1 MSILR
6 KTYLIPTL
14 LFFIVAQNL
23 SAQFYYGHQM
33 SFGKSRVQYNDFYW
47 YFFRYENFDTYFNQQ
62 GKALANYVSDYLTE
76 EISRIESFFDY
87 DLDNRI
93 IFIIYNKL
101 TDFRQ
106 SNIGLVTGKDDNNT
120 GGVTRIIKNK
130 VFIYFDGD
138 HKSFEQ
144 QISAAIAEVVINEML
159 YGNEFRE
166 NVTNSTLIHLPDW
179 YLKGLISYVSRKWDF
194 EMENMVKDGILN
206 ERFDKFNQLT
216 GNDAIQAGHSFWKFI
231 ADTYGESVIP
241 NILYLTKINKNTN
254 SGFLYVL
261 GFSVKDLS
269 YDWMGYYQNMFDES
283 ASDKEMPQTGKLL
296 KRTNKKRVYDNIK
309 ISPYGK
315 YIAYVTN
322 QSGQYK
328 IWLYDNQ
335 TGKQKMLIRKEHKLD
350 QIPDYSYPVIA
361 WHPSGQILTF
371 ITEEEG
377 GIRLNYYILETK
389 ELTSRNLLFFE
400 KVLDYSFKD
409 DGFKIVLSA
418 INRGQADIY
427 VHNISAGTNEQ
438 ITNDIYDDFQPK
450 FISDSREILFISNRP
465 EDTTNY
471 YISGKPLYSK
481 YLPNQIFKIDYSGKT
496 GELNRISGHKFLN
509 EEYPFKIETNQY
521 VYLSDQNGLIN
532 RYVARIDS
540 SVAFIDT
547 SVHYRYQTRSYPIS
561 NYKRNI
567 LDQDVSRHDGQYAQI
582 LFNDGRYNM
591 YTGDLETD
599 RSTFQGILTD
609 TEFRKKLTQELSEAD
624 SLKSIRKETIAIHD
638 IQDDKIITSRADTLV
653 LEQRTIDIN
662 NYIFELEKIN
672 YYNEKFRNDNLSL
685 VLDTSSFVRPPP
697 RIYETA
703 FYTNYLASQIDF
715 SFLNDSYQMF
725 TGGQVYY
732 NPGFNM
738 LFKVG
743 TNDLFED
750 YKIIGGIRL
759 SADFDSNEYLFSFED
774 LKRRLDKRAIYHR
787 QVFKQ
792 QVRDDNDNLEDI
804 LKVYSQTLDFTLRWP
819 FSQVAAFEGSVNL
832 RDDQNVYLATDQTS
846 LGKDGFTRI
855 WGGVRLAYIFD
866 NTRNLGINLYNG
878 TRFKVFAEAYQQING
893 EFSDLYSI
901 GADFR
906 HYIKIHRT
914 LIWANRFATGAS
926 FGNSRLIYYLGSVDN
941 WNNFSGRV
949 ETFDKSIPI
958 DYEQNY
964 AWQTLSTNMRGFT
977 QNIRNGD
984 RFSVANT
991 ELRWPVVRYFA
1002 NHPLSSSFLNNLMLA
1017 GFYDIGTAW
1026 SGLHPWS
1033 GVNAYD
1039 TEIIENGPITVTID
1053 SNREPI
1059 VMGYGAGVRAMLL
1072 GYWIRLDWA
1081 WGIENNIVLPRIFY
1095 FSLSLDF

>member
-1 MSILR
+1 
-6 KTYLIPTL
+6 
-14 LFFIVAQNL
+14 
-23 SAQFYYGHQM
+23 
-33 SFGKSRVQYNDFYW
+33 
-47 YFFRYENFDTYFNQQ
+47 
-62 GKALANYVSDYLTE
+62 
-76 EISRIESFFDY
+76 
-87 DLDNRI
+87 
-93 IFIIYNKL
+93 
-101 TDFRQ
+101 
-106 SNIGLVTGKDDNNT
+106 
-120 GGVTRIIKNK
+120 
-130 VFIYFDGD
+130 
-138 HKSFEQ
+138 
-144 QISAAIAEVVINEML
+144 
-159 YGNEFRE
+159 
-166 NVTNSTLIHLPDW
+166 
-179 YLKGLISYVSRKWDF
+179 
-194 EMENMVKDGILN
+194 MVKDGILN
-206 ERFDKFNQLT
+206 KRFDKFNQLT

-231 ADTYGESVIP
+231 ADNYGESVIP

-269 YDWMGYYQNMFDES
+269 YDWMGYYLNMFDES
-283 ASDKEMPQTGKLL
+283 TSDKGLPDTGKMF
-296 KRTNKKRVYDNIK
+296 KRTNKKRVYNNIK

-315 YIAYVTN
+315 YISYVTN

-335 TGKQKMLIRKEHKLD
+335 TGKQKMLLRKEHKLD
-350 QIPDYSYPVIA
+350 QIPDYSYPVLA

-371 ITEEEG
+371 MTEEEG
-377 GIRLNYYILETK
+377 GIRLYYYTLETK
-389 ELTSRNLLFFE
+389 VLTYRNLLFFE
-400 KVLDYSFKD
+400 KVLEYSFMD

-418 INRGQADIY
+418 INRGQVDIY

-450 FISDSREILFISNRP
+450 FISDSREILFSSNRP
-465 EDTTNY
+465 DDTTNY
-471 YISGKPLYSK
+471 YESGKPLFSK
-481 YLPNQIFKIDYSGKT
+481 YLSNQVFKIDYAGKT
-496 GELNRISGHKFLN
+496 GKMDRISGQKFLN
-509 EEYPFKIETNQY
+509 EEYPFEIETNRY
-521 VYLSDQNGLIN
+521 VYLSDKNGLIN
-532 RYVARIDS
+532 RYVARMDS

-547 SVHYRYQTRSYPIS
+547 SVHYRYQARSYPLT

-567 LDQDVSRHDGQYAQI
+567 LDQDVSRYEGRYAQI
-582 LFNDGRYNM
+582 LFDDGRYHLYN
-591 YTGDLETD
+591 GALETD
-599 RSTFQGILTD
+599 PVAFQGTLTSTD
-609 TEFRKKLTQELSEAD
+609 FRKKLTDELSEAD
-624 SLKSIRKETIAIHD
+624 SLKRIRRETIAIQD
-638 IQDDKIITSRADTLV
+638 IQGDKIITSRADTLV
-653 LEQRTIDIN
+653 LGQKAIDIN

-672 YYNEKFRNDNLSL
+672 YYNEKFKNDNLSL
-685 VLDTSSFVRPPP
+685 VLDTSRFVRPPP

-703 FYTNYLASQIDF
+703 FYTNFLANQVDF
-715 SFLNDSYQMF
+715 SFLNASYQMF
-725 TGGQVYY
+725 TGGEVYY

-738 LFKVG
+738 LFKLG

-774 LKRRLDKRAIYHR
+774 LKRQLDKRFIYHR

-804 LKVYSQTLDFTLRWP
+804 IKIYSQTLDFTLRWP

-832 RDDQNVYLATDQTS
+832 RNDQNVYLATDQTS
-846 LGKDGFTRI
+846 LGKDGFIRI
-855 WGGVRLAYIFD
+855 WGGVKLAYIFD
-866 NTRNLGINLYNG
+866 NSRNLGTNLYNG
-878 TRFKVFAEAYQQING
+878 TRIKVFGEAYQQING
-893 EFSDLYSI
+893 DFSDLYSV

-906 HYIKIHRT
+906 HYVKIHRT

-941 WNNFSGRV
+941 WSNFSTRV

-984 RFSVANT
+984 RFAVANT
-991 ELRWPVVRYFA
+991 ELRWPVIRYFA
-1002 NHPLSSSFLNNLMLA
+1002 NHPLSSNFWNNLMLA

-1039 TEIIENGPITVTID
+1039 TEVLENGPITVTID

-1072 GYWIRLDWA
+1072 GYWVRLDWA

-1095 FSLSLDF
+1095 LSLSLDF